1 MYEILQQRN
10 QELANRNQVFFDP
23 VANQY
28 YTNQYEPTF
37 FESRAED
44 YRSDNPEA
52 MNAYNKQQMQ
62 LRDARNYMGA
72 LAPLPSLTRNSV
84 ASNLVAN
91 RQPFQY
97 NAPSLQ
103 SLFGGMQAPQGMQGM
118 QGNPYQGMFSG
129 GLLGGMPT
137 PVSSTTTQ
145 APASSGAGRFL

>member
-1 MYEILQQRN
+1 MYSFMQQQN
-10 QELANRNQVFFDP
+10 QDLANRNQVFFDP

-37 FESRAED
+37 WESRAED
-44 YRSDNPEA
+44 YRSDNPKA
-52 MNAYNKQQMQ
+52 MNSYNKQQME
-62 LRDARNYMGA
+62 LRDSRNYMGA
-72 LAPLPSLTRNSV
+72 VAPLPSLTRNSV
-84 ASNLVAN
+84 ASNLVSN

-103 SLFGGMQAPQGMQGM
+103 SLFGGMQAPQGMQG
-118 QGNPYQGMFSG
+118 NPFQG